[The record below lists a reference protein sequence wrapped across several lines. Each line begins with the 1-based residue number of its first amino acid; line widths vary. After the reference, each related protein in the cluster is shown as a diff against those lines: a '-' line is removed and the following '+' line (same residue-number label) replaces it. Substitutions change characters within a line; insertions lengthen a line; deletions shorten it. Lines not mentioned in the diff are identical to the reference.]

1 MPSRINLILYLC
13 KYTFIIKKDTQKKLI
28 YACLHVNFYTKVY
41 SSPVLRYIAVS
52 FNQACC

>member
-13 KYTFIIKKDTQKKLI
+13 KYTFIIKKDTQKKLF
-28 YACLHVNFYTKVY
+28 YACLHVNFYKKVY
-41 SSPVLRYIAVS
+41 SSPVLIYIAVS